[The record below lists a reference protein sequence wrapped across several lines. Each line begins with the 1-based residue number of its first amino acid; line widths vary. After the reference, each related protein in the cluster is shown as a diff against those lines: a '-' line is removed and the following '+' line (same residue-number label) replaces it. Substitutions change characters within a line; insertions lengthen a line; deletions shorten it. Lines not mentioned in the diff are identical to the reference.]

1 VRDGVGPF
9 KTNLVQERDLDS
21 MEYKLITA
29 DCSLSLQKEVTYALA
44 EGWELHGGPFA
55 KERYYCQVMIKNPL
69 LNEKDSRL
77 FSALTA
83 VRSTLKGSRPITA
96 MITDNMLYEVVA
108 RKPQT
113 LSELAQIRGFNSVKM
128 ALCGEAFVFTIWR
141 HR

>member
-1 VRDGVGPF
+1 
-9 KTNLVQERDLDS
+9 

-55 KERYYCQVMIKNPL
+55 KERYYCQAMTKQPCDIPF
-69 LNEKDSRL
+69 LNEKDARL

-113 LSELAQIRGFNSVKM
+113 LSELAQIRGFDSVKM
-128 ALCGEAFVFTIWR
+128 ALCGDAFVSAICH

>member
-1 VRDGVGPF
+1 
-9 KTNLVQERDLDS
+9 
-21 MEYKLITA
+21 MEYRILTEKYPDDLA
-29 DCSLSLQKEVTYALA
+29 KEVTSALA
-44 EGWELHGGPFA
+44 EGWELFKGPFVH
-55 KERYYCQVMIKNPL
+55 EDHYCQAMTKQPCDIPV
-69 LNEKDSRL
+69 LNEKDAQL

-108 RKPQT
+108 HKPQT

-128 ALCGEAFVFTIWR
+128 ALCGEAFLFTIWR